1 MSELVE
7 EVEQM
12 MGGADGVWSVV
23 SDEWTLPAG
32 EVVVVEIAEKKELT
46 LILIE
51 LQRERDS
58 KGGINERIKCISYN

>member
-23 SDEWTLPAG
+23 SDEWTLLAG
-32 EVVVVEIAEKKELT
+32 EVVVVEIVEKKELT

-51 LQRERDS
+51 LQREGEGQQGR
-58 KGGINERIKCISYN
+58 N